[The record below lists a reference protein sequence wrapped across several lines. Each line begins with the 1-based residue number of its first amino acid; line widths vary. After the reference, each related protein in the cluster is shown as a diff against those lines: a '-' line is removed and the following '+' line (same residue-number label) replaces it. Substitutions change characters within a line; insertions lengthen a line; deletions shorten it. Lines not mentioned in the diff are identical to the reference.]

1 MSEIQILNNE
11 IHNTTLYNA
20 EVEHAVLGSLI
31 IDPESYY
38 HLSAFLRADDFYIT
52 KNKWVW
58 QAISALVEAR
68 VDVDLITIASELD
81 RMGLDYGGAGYL
93 TSLLNAVQTSLN
105 AISYGRI
112 VEAFA
117 KRRALVTMANNIAN
131 LAHSTKSIDDVM
143 GAAQIETAKATE
155 RGGNKRVTSK
165 EAASAA
171 IDAITGHPRFFKFG
185 IQNLDDRL
193 SGIFPDRLYIWAGY
207 QGSGKSAF
215 QIQNAR
221 INAEA
226 GYRVMIISLEMS
238 AAQTWLR
245 MACGDL
251 GVDMDN
257 VLSGRVDADTIAAV
271 TNQAGIL
278 GDQYQDRITI
288 YPAPMSLQDI
298 NAAARRENP
307 DIIWIDHS
315 GLISGKPKEMDAL
328 AWAGYIP
335 QYLRQNIA
343 LAGRSVHLLQQLNRS
358 AVKDNRRPTQH
369 DIRMAGNDAP
379 DMITLLYRPD
389 EPSQQIGK
397 PKVEFIC
404 DKNRF
409 GWTGVEDVIFDLP
422 HQRFLATVT
431 NTQRF

>member
-1 MSEIQILNNE
+1 MNE
-11 IHNTTLYNA
+11 TLYNA
-20 EVEHAVLGSLI
+20 QVEQAVLGSLI

-38 HLSAFLRADDFYIT
+38 HLSAFLRKEDFYIV
-52 KNKWVW
+52 KHQWIW
-58 QAISALVEAR
+58 GAIAALIDAR
-68 VDVDLITIASELD
+68 MDVDMITIASELD

-93 TSLLNAVQTSLN
+93 TSLLNEVVTSLN

-117 KRRALVTMANNIAN
+117 KRRALVTMANNVAQI
-131 LAHSTKSIDDVM
+131 AHSDKPIDEIM

-185 IQNLDDRL
+185 IKNLDDRL
-193 SGIFPDRLYIWAGY
+193 SGIFPYRLYIWAGY

-215 QIQNAR
+215 KIQNAR
-221 INAEA
+221 VNAEA
-226 GYRVMIISLEMS
+226 GYKVMLVSLEMS
-238 AAQTWLR
+238 AAQIWLR

-251 GVDMDN
+251 GIDMDN
-257 VLSGRVDADTIAAV
+257 VLSGRVDPDTIAAV

-278 GDQYQDRITI
+278 GDQYQDRIII
-288 YPAPMSLQDI
+288 YAAPMSLQDI
-298 NAAARRENP
+298 NAAAKRENP

-315 GLISGKPKEMDAL
+315 GLISGKPREMDAL

-335 QYLRQNIA
+335 QYLRQNIS

-358 AVKDNRRPTQH
+358 ATKENRRPTQH

-379 DMITLLYRPD
+379 DMITLLYRPED
-389 EPSQQIGK
+389 QAQPIGK
-397 PKVEFIC
+397 PKVEFIT

-409 GWTGVEDVIFDLP
+409 GWTGTEDVIFDLP
-422 HQRFLATVT
+422 HQRFLATV
-431 NTQRF
+431 NNSYRV